1 MGDLSAFRGD
11 RGVGLPEPTL
21 AVTDG
26 FVATVW
32 RRPGEVTGEVTGEGA
47 GEVAKLVLIC
57 QGEMSRQELR
67 EGLYLKGDDNFRRLY
82 LLPALEAGLLEMTVP
97 ATGSRLALQHW
108 CAFWVHNT
116 KWIRP
121 SSVVAVGWRGG
132 TSLPLCQDRSED
144 RTAEKRGP

>member
-1 MGDLSAFRGD
+1 MLKKGVIAVGWEEMGDLSAFRGD

-57 QGEMSRQELR
+57 QGERSRQELR
-67 EGLYLKGDDNFRRLY
+67 EGLHLKGDDNFRRLY

-97 ATGSRLALQHW
+97 DKPTSRFQKYRFTATGAALARSLR
-108 CAFWVHNT
+108 
-116 KWIRP
+116 K
-121 SSVVAVGWRGG
+121 GRG
-132 TSLPLCQDRSED
+132 TP
-144 RTAEKRGP
+144 